1 MASSSS
7 SPAVTERRGI
17 PGASFVHD
25 VQTYLTESGLDCNS
39 ALAFL
44 QERSPLSFSSLTSLH
59 SILQQYKL
67 VEMKLLAQ
75 QRDLQAKI
83 PDIEKCLDVVA
94 TLEAKK
100 GTGEPLIADFEV
112 SEGIYSR
119 ARIEDTDSVC
129 LWLGANVMLEYSCE
143 EATALLQKNLENA
156 KASLEVLVTDL
167 QFLRDQV
174 TITQVLLTYMPN
186 SLIIPLEEP
195 DSLLNMLELL
205 LILLLT
211 VIEQVTIARVYNW
224 DVHQRR
230 IRQAAAAQDS

>member
-1 MASSSS
+1 MMASSSGS
-7 SPAVTERRGI
+7 GEAATERRGI
-17 PGASFVHD
+17 PGAQFVED
-25 VQTYLTESGLDCNS
+25 VQTYLAQAGLDANS

-44 QERSPLSFSSLTSLH
+44 QER
-59 SILQQYKL
+59 LQQYKL

-83 PDIEKCLDVVA
+83 PDIEKCLDIVA
-94 TLEAKK
+94 TLQAKK
-100 GTGEPLIADFEV
+100 GSGEALLADFEV

-156 KASLEVLVTDL
+156 KASLEVLVADL

-174 TITQVLLTYMPN
+174 TITQV
-186 SLIIPLEEP
+186 
-195 DSLLNMLELL
+195 
-205 LILLLT
+205 
-211 VIEQVTIARVYNW
+211 TIARVYNW
-224 DVHQRR
+224 DVHQKR
-230 IRQAAAAQDS
+230 IRQAGAPVKDS

>member
-1 MASSSS
+1 MATASSSS
-7 SPAVTERRGI
+7 PSSSGVAERRGI
-17 PGASFVHD
+17 PAAAFVED
-25 VQTYLTESGLDCNS
+25 VQTYLSQLGLDVNS

-44 QERSPLSFSSLTSLH
+44 QER
-59 SILQQYKL
+59 LQQYRL

-94 TLEAKK
+94 TLLAKK
-100 GTGEPLIADFEV
+100 GAGEALIADFEV

-119 ARIEDTDSVC
+119 ACIEDTDSVC

-143 EATALLQKNLENA
+143 EATTLLQNNLENA
-156 KASLEVLVTDL
+156 RASLEVLVADL

-174 TITQVLLTYMPN
+174 TVT
-186 SLIIPLEEP
+186 
-195 DSLLNMLELL
+195 
-205 LILLLT
+205 
-211 VIEQVTIARVYNW
+211 QVTIARVYNW

-230 IRQAAAAQDS
+230 TRQAVATIDS